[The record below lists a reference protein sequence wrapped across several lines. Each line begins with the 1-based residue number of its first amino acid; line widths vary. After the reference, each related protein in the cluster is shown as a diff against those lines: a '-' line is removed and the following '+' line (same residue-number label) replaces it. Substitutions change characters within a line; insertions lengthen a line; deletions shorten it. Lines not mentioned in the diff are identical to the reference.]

1 MSEIKI
7 TLAAFADEADAELS
21 GQIAAMKRNGLSR
34 IELRNVGR
42 LSCADLTAEMA
53 KEIRARLDD
62 EGMRIET
69 LGSPIGKVKISSD
82 FNAEA
87 ERFLRIAE
95 TAHLLGASKIRM
107 FSFFRD
113 PEWEEERG
121 QTTALEYLSRLSE
134 QAGDLM
140 LCHENEKDIYG
151 DGYEFCLSI
160 CKNVPKIRAVFDP
173 SNFVQCGVDTAVAWE
188 ALKEHVEYLHL
199 KDARADGIV
208 VPCGDG
214 IGNVPAIV
222 EDFIDRGGRFMTLEP
237 HLADFAS
244 KKYLEKEEY
253 KTCGYA
259 FDDTN
264 EAFDAAVA
272 AVRKILNKKGAIA
285 Q

>member
-62 EGMRIET
+62 EGMLVET

-82 FNAEA
+82 FSAEA

-121 QTTALEYLSRLSE
+121 QTTALEYLTKLSE
-134 QAGDLM
+134 RAGDLM
-140 LCHENEKDIYG
+140 LCHENEKGIYG

-160 CKNVPKIRAVFDP
+160 CKNVPKIRAIFDP

-188 ALKEHVEYLHL
+188 AMKEHVEYLHL

-214 IGNVPAIV
+214 IGNVPAIMG
-222 EDFIDRGGRFMTLEP
+222 DFIDRGGRFMTLEP
-237 HLADFAS
+237 HLANFAS
-244 KKYLEKEEY
+244 KKFLEKEEY

-264 EAFDAAVA
+264 EAFDAAVT
-272 AVRKILNKKGAIA
+272 AVRKILNEKGAIA